1 MCLKYFIKSCE
12 VHYNQNV
19 LIYVK
24 QHLLLKK
31 LLLVHISIS
40 NILGPYQVDLYW
52 DPRKP
57 IVSFWILN
65 K

>member
-31 LLLVHISIS
+31 ITFGSYF
-40 NILGPYQVDLYW
+40 NIQYPWALP
-52 DPRKP
+52 
-57 IVSFWILN
+57 S
-65 K
+65 